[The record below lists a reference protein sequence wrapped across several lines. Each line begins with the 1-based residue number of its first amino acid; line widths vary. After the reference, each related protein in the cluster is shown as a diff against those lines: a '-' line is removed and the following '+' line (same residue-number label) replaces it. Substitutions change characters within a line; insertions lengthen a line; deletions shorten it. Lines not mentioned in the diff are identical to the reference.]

1 MSKTIL
7 VFTTEML
14 PGYGYRTA
22 GGGIRAW
29 NIGQGLASRGH
40 KVIYSIPKSLAADKP
55 NLPQEVHDSV
65 FEEKEIQAVID
76 RIKPDV
82 VVCIQWHIA
91 NKFKDV
97 TVPVAIDLF
106 GLLML
111 ENMYFDEFDL
121 EHFLTAKV
129 EAMAKA
135 DYFVCASEKQVAYF
149 LPWLMMSGVDPKED
163 CIGSIP
169 VSLSPDLPKRTV
181 WNPDL
186 EFIFSGIFWPWQN
199 PFPALNAVIETMNRQ
214 QRGQLKIYGGQ
225 HPYWKEYFIKYP
237 NPEQELLKSDRVVYS
252 DLILHEQLM
261 QELLTKSVAVDLMAK
276 NNERIL
282 AFPIRTVCYLWN
294 GVPVIIGNYSDVSK
308 LVTEYQAGW
317 ALDPNDKSGIKKVV
331 DQIFAD
337 PDLVKRYSQNAQK
350 LVREKLTWDKTI
362 EPLHQFCLNPKKLEK
377 KDSMLKRVAERAFRL
392 QYEMGSVYGQKDEI
406 QRELDECRKDRDR
419 IIGEKDKLQ
428 TERNELAVS
437 LDNIRNK
444 PLFKAYKSL
453 KSLVTGKKTNR

>member
-1 MSKTIL
+1 MNKKIL

-14 PGYGYRTA
+14 PGFGYRTA

-40 KVIYSIPKSLAADKP
+40 KVIYSIPKSLVDGKP
-55 NLPQEVHDSV
+55 NLPQEMQDAA
-65 FEEKEIQAVID
+65 FAEKELNAVID
-76 RIKPDV
+76 RIKPEV
-82 VVCIQWHIA
+82 VVCIQWHLA
-91 NKFKDV
+91 NKLKEV
-97 TVPVAIDLF
+97 AVPVAIDLF

-149 LPWLMMSGVDPKED
+149 LTWLMMSGIDPKED
-163 CIGSIP
+163 CIGCVP
-169 VSLSPDLPKRTV
+169 VSLSPELPERKV
-181 WNPDL
+181 WKPDP
-186 EFIFSGIFWPWQN
+186 EFVFSGIFWPWQN
-199 PFPALNAVIETMNRQ
+199 PFPGLNAVIETMNQQ

-237 NPEQELLKSDRVVYS
+237 NPEQELIKSDRVIYS

-261 QELLTKSVAVDLMAK
+261 QELLTTSVAVDVMAK

-308 LVTEYQAGW
+308 LVEEYQAGW
-317 ALDPNDKSGIKKVV
+317 ALDPKDTNGIKKVV
-331 DQIFAD
+331 EQIFAQ
-337 PDLVKRYSQNAQK
+337 PELVKQYSQNAQK

-362 EPLHQFCLNPKKLEK
+362 EPLHQFCLLPKKLEK
-377 KDSMLKRVAERAFRL
+377 KDSMLKRVAERMFKI
-392 QYEMGSVYGQKDEI
+392 QFEIGSVYGQRDEL
-406 QRELDECRKDRDR
+406 QRQLDLCRE
-419 IIGEKDKLQ
+419 EKAKINN
-428 TERNELAVS
+428 ERNELAIS
-437 LDNIRNK
+437 LNNIRNK
-444 PLFKAYKSL
+444 PLFKFYKAL
-453 KSLVTGKKTNR
+453 KSVITLKAFKK